1 MKKDIDKIISE
12 CLANLFEA
20 KIEASKD
27 NVVKNAQTRVH
38 DYMKN
43 LVNKGD
49 EKTKQIFTNKGY
61 NNSLSKDEKKAKR
74 KENFSNF
81 NTTQVM
87 HQDIIDTAKILK
99 KYTNEKGGVNLEK
112 LKQDYPDDY
121 NTIIRIKHFIDL
133 KGLTRMYDATANIPS
148 HPYGIDWKNGGNI
161 DDLNFNSIS
170 DAEARDYDDELP
182 EEEAKLAM
190 KQKIVDRYIDAK
202 YGIRLVVPNI
212 GFSNGNSK
220 LPDNTLIVNFT
231 SAIGCPA
238 WNECLVKHA
247 CYARQVEK
255 KAPSVYDGNENRS
268 LFWLTTQH
276 DDKLLTLMMDFARSY
291 CFNYTKV
298 AETLIKQGLVKGKM
312 QAPNLAIKISKLDL
326 TDSFFTPEIIKV
338 MKQYRR
344 IDYIRLNENGDFLG
358 QWLVDAWDNEAGKY
372 QPYGVNVSA
381 YTCRHLNYEGIKNII
396 INTSFKDGK
405 GNIARRFIALPE
417 DVYDALDETYGG
429 KNNQLIPNAN
439 NIKPFPQPLYNSD
452 AQGNLTPNGKL
463 YYKCPCE
470 RENGGDKV
478 SCYQCSLCYQP
489 KTDNHE
495 LFVFVKA
502 HGTASGSLNGY
513 DLIENNIGISRNFTA
528 NYEQIKIQKELAKQE
543 TRKTKKQAN
552 KKRKQKKGEPI
563 MKNESISNSAALF
576 KMASN
581 EGINT
586 VAKNAIFSVYNH
598 FNNLGNM
605 NESQVIKLSE
615 TELLSLIK
623 EEIAK
628 LSKN

>member
-1 MKKDIDKIISE
+1 M
-12 CLANLFEA
+12 
-20 KIEASKD
+20 
-27 NVVKNAQTRVH
+27 
-38 DYMKN
+38 
-43 LVNKGD
+43 
-49 EKTKQIFTNKGY
+49 
-61 NNSLSKDEKKAKR
+61 LSKGLKSPLTNDELQQKMDTLR
-74 KENFSNF
+74 PDNDISQEVN
-81 NTTQVM
+81 
-87 HQDIIDTAKILK
+87 QDIIDTAKLLK
-99 KYTNEKGGVNLEK
+99 KYTNNKGGFNFEK
-112 LKQDYPDDY
+112 LKLDYPNDY
-121 NTIIRIKHFIDL
+121 DTIIRVKNFIDL

-148 HPYGIDWKNGGNI
+148 HPYGINWEDENI
-161 DDLNFNSIS
+161 DKLDFNSIS
-170 DAEARDYDDELP
+170 KAEIQKYRKKKIGSTAHFKD
-182 EEEAKLAM
+182 KM
-190 KQKIVDRYIDAK
+190 KESTLSRYVMAK
-202 YGIRLVVPNI
+202 YGINLEVPNI
-212 GFSNGNSK
+212 GFTNGNGK

-255 KAPSVYDGNENRS
+255 KGPAVYDGNENRS

-276 DDKLLTLMMDFARSY
+276 DDKLLALMMDFARSY
-291 CFNYTKV
+291 CFNYTKI
-298 AETLIKQGLVKGKM
+298 AETLIKQGLVKGKT
-312 QAPNLAIKISKLDL
+312 QISNLAIKISKLDL
-326 TDSFFTPEIIKV
+326 TDSFFTPEIIEV

-513 DLIENNIGISRNFTA
+513 DLIENNIGISRNFTT
-528 NYEQIKIQKELAKQE
+528 NYEQIKIQKELAKQG
-543 TRKTKKQAN
+543 TRKTKKQTN
-552 KKRKQKKGEPI
+552 KKTKQKKEEPI
-563 MKNESISNSAALF
+563 MKNESISDSATLF

-605 NESQVIKLSE
+605 NEAKVIKLSE
-615 TELLSLIK
+615 AELMQLIK
-623 EEIAK
+623 EEIFK
-628 LSKN
+628 LANN